1 MTPQVSK
8 SLIFIVAYNA
18 EAHLEGVFR
27 RIPYDRLPSG
37 CEIIVIDDASPDKT
51 FEVGQNAADSCP
63 IPVRVLKNP
72 KNLGYGGNQKL
83 GYEIAIEEGFGAV
96 VLLHGDGQYAPELID
111 EMLAPIIHDGVD
123 VVLGSRMLR
132 KQDALSGGMPLY
144 KWIGNQV
151 LTWVENR
158 ILGANLSEFHTGYR
172 SYRVDALCKV
182 PFHFNTN
189 DFHFDTDI
197 LIQFLRI
204 GARIR
209 EIPIP
214 THYGSEV
221 CHVNGWRYFFD
232 CVRSCWHDWLTKRG
246 IFYCRRFDLTPP
258 GGRYE
263 SKLNLLH
270 SSHNIAVGLVPQGS
284 RVLDIGGGNAWVADY
299 LADNKGCSVTII
311 DNFFREVPAIR
322 HCKVTHDLAMPL
334 EFDLPASDVIL
345 LMDVIEHIPRQRHV
359 ALLDRIRHD
368 FDAPPAKLIISVPNT
383 AFLPLRL
390 VFTFFGK
397 LNYGRRGILDDTHAF
412 LFTRSSLKQL
422 MEECNYDIRSW
433 HYTPAPY
440 QLAFGNS
447 RLVEMLTR
455 LHAMVSNLLP
465 SLFAYQ
471 MIIEATPRA
480 TVSTLVRHSFEN
492 SHCER
497 PGGHPRT
504 RVLY

>member
-1 MTPQVSK
+1 MK

-18 EAHLEGVFR
+18 EAHLESVFR
-27 RIPYDRLPSG
+27 RIPYDRLPAG
-37 CEIIVIDDASPDKT
+37 CEIIVIDDASPDGT
-51 FEVGQNAADSCP
+51 FEVGQKAAESCP

-83 GYEIAIEEGFGAV
+83 GYEIAIEEGFDAV
-96 VLLHGDGQYAPELID
+96 VLLHGDGQYAPELLD
-111 EMLAPIIHDGVD
+111 EMLSPILKEGCD

-132 KQDALSGGMPLY
+132 KQDALSGGMPFY
-144 KWIGNQV
+144 KWVGNQV

-158 ILGANLSEFHTGYR
+158 MLGASLSEFHTGYR
-172 SYRVDALCKV
+172 AYSVKALQKI

-204 GARIR
+204 GASIR

-232 CVRSCWHDWLTKRG
+232 CVRSCWHDWLTKKG
-246 IFYCRRFDLTPP
+246 VFYCRRFDLAPP
-258 GGRYE
+258 AGRYE
-263 SKLNLLH
+263 SKLGLAN
-270 SSHNIAVGLVPQGS
+270 SSHSIAVGLVPDGS
-284 RVLDIGGGNAWVADY
+284 RVLDIGGGNAWVADH
-299 LADNKGCSVTII
+299 LADKKGCTIAII

-322 HCKVTHDLAMPL
+322 HRTIFHDLATPL
-334 EFDLPASDVIL
+334 DFDLPQSNVVL
-345 LMDVIEHIPRQRHV
+345 LMDVIEHIPRQSHV
-359 ALLDRIRHD
+359 ALLDRLRHD
-368 FDAPPAKLIISVPNT
+368 FDDPPAKLIISVPNT
-383 AFLPLRL
+383 AFFPLRL
-390 VFTFFGK
+390 VFALFGK

-412 LFTRSSLKQL
+412 LFTRSSLKEL
-422 MEECNYDIRSW
+422 MEDCNYNICAW
-433 HYTPAPY
+433 HSTPAPY
-440 QLAFGNS
+440 ELAFGDG
-447 RLVEMLTR
+447 RLASILTK
-455 LHAMVSNLLP
+455 LHSLAAKLMP

-471 MIIEATPRA
+471 NIIEATPRA

-492 SHCER
+492 SKCER